1 MDLASLKNIDLKD
14 IVAKLKSGGIADKKL
29 LIQFGVGFGA
39 ILIFLIGYYVFV
51 SPRVEDQ
58 KVQINL
64 MNENK
69 NKIEEFKNNIGTLKA
84 SVKKLEP
91 E

>member
-1 MDLASLKNIDLKD
+1 MGELQI
-14 IVAKLKSGGIADKKL
+14 KKL

-39 ILIFLIGYYVFV
+39 ILIFLIGYYAFV
-51 SPRVEDQ
+51 SPKIEAQ
-58 KVQINL
+58 KAEINL

-84 SVKKLEP
+84 SVE
-91 E
+91 EVRARIQ